1 VLLRHLAWVVVLF
14 AVAGCKGPPAR
25 LVAGPADTVI
35 VNNVLPVQM
44 PMHLVDAAG
53 HVLPDTGVRGVVTY
67 AQDLSFAPVDSAG
80 RRVPLVTAGDV
91 TAWS

>member
-1 VLLRHLAWVVVLF
+1 
-14 AVAGCKGPPAR
+14 
-25 LVAGPADTVI
+25 
-35 VNNVLPVQM
+35 M